1 MCIDMPSPLASKLDN
16 IGSRFAELVPSMKGG
31 FLTNKWILY
40 VVLFSAIFDVFN
52 FYQKNDIYAVA
63 IFFIVGFLVSFFSK
77 NMVVILIVAIVMTH
91 LIRYGKNLSE
101 GFEELEEEGFEEDEE
116 KEGFEEHDKEEG
128 FEEDEDKEGFE
139 EDDKEEGFEEDEDK
153 EGFEELEDEGFEDDK
168 EEEGF
173 EEDDKEGEGF
183 NSKKMIRK
191 TNADVDK
198 ALKNTNINASTQG
211 LINAQK
217 QIMKNMKTLEPML
230 SKAEN
235 FLSQKHMEKFT
246 NYSDAY
252 GK

>member
-16 IGSRFAELVPSMKGG
+16 IGSRFTDLVPSMKGG

-52 FYQKNDIYAVA
+52 FYQKEDIYAVA

-101 GFEELEEEGFEEDEE
+101 GFEEEEELEGFEEEEELEGFEEEEELEGFEGEEELEGFEGEEELEGFEEEEEEGFEEEE
-116 KEGFEEHDKEEG
+116 EDREGFGQD
-128 FEEDEDKEGFE
+128 
-139 EDDKEEGFEEDEDK
+139 
-153 EGFEELEDEGFEDDK
+153 
-168 EEEGF
+168 
-173 EEDDKEGEGF
+173 
-183 NSKKMIRK
+183 SQTMIDA
-191 TNADVDK
+191 TDAAVEN
-198 ALKNTNINASTQG
+198 ALKNTDISASTQG
-211 LINAQK
+211 LIDTQK

-235 FLSQKHMEKFT
+235 FLSPKHKEKFA

-252 GK
+252 GKM

>member
-1 MCIDMPSPLASKLDN
+1 MPSPLASKLDN